1 MRRNNSSILLLG
13 FVVLISSLLLSLLS
27 GAVGI
32 RPSTL
37 ILSLIN
43 GKKTTETNIFVYS
56 RLPRTLA
63 SISSGFAL
71 ALSGAML
78 QSVLGNRLAAP
89 GIIGVNSGAGL
100 MVVIAFVSGAVSPWT
115 ISVSAFAGALVSS
128 LFVVVLSRKIR
139 AGRSTLLLAG
149 VSLNYI
155 FGALSDV
162 LCTLYPKETAMSGD
176 FKVGGF
182 SSVSMPR
189 LLPAVL
195 LIVLASFIAF
205 SLSKDLEVL
214 SLGDDEASSLGMN
227 TKRMRLIFIVLSSI
241 LAGAAVSF
249 SGLMGFVGLLIPN
262 GVRWIIKGDNSYY
275 LPISAVFGAAF
286 VTFCDT
292 LSRLVF
298 SPFEVP
304 VGVILALIGGPV
316 FLYMVIRGKR

>member
-1 MRRNNSSILLLG
+1 MRRNNSSILIFG

-32 RPSTL
+32 KPSTL
-37 ILSLIN
+37 ILSLIK
-43 GKKTTETNIFVYS
+43 GEKTTETNIFVYS

-115 ISVSAFAGALVSS
+115 ISVSAFVGALVSS

-189 LLPAVL
+189 LLPAIL

-286 VTFCDT
+286 VTICDT
-292 LSRLVF
+292 LSRLAF

>member
-1 MRRNNSSILLLG
+1 MRSNNLSLLFITIIVLFLSMVLSLLLG
-13 FVVLISSLLLSLLS
+13 SVGINPISLISSLLK
-27 GAVGI
+27 GE
-32 RPSTL
+32 R
-37 ILSLIN
+37 N
-43 GKKTTETNIFVYS
+43 TETSIFIYS
-56 RLPRTLA
+56 RLPRTIA
-63 SISSGFAL
+63 SISAGFAL

-100 MVVIAFVSGAVSPWT
+100 MVVIAFVLGAVSPWT
-115 ISVSAFAGALVSS
+115 ISVSAFLGALVSS

-189 LLPAVL
+189 LIPAVV
-195 LIVLASFIAF
+195 LIAIASIIAF
-205 SLSKDLEVL
+205 GFSKDLEVL

-227 TKRMRLIFIVLSSI
+227 TKRMRLVFIVLSSI

-249 SGLMGFVGLLIPN
+249 AGLMGFVGLLIPN
-262 GVRWIIKGDNSYY
+262 GVRWVIKGDSSYY
-275 LPISAVFGAAF
+275 LPLSAISGAAF
-286 VTFCDT
+286 VTLSDT
-292 LSRLVF
+292 LSRIIF
-298 SPFEVP
+298 SPYEVP

-316 FLYMVIRGKR
+316 FLYMVIRGRR

>member
-1 MRRNNSSILLLG
+1 MRKNNLSILLIGLFSLLLSFLLSLLLG
-13 FVVLISSLLLSLLS
+13 SVGIKPTSLLLSLVR
-27 GAVGI
+27 GE
-32 RPSTL
+32 
-37 ILSLIN
+37 
-43 GKKTTETNIFVYS
+43 KTTETNIFIYS

-63 SISSGFAL
+63 SLSSGFAL

-78 QSVLGNRLAAP
+78 QKVLGNRLAAP

-100 MVVIAFVSGAVSPWT
+100 MVVVAFVLGAVSPWT
-115 ISVSAFAGALVSS
+115 VSISAFVGALVSS
-128 LFVVVLSRKIR
+128 LFVVILSRKIR

-195 LIVLASFIAF
+195 LIAIASIIAF
-205 SLSKDLEVL
+205 SFSKDLEVL
-214 SLGDDEASSLGMN
+214 SLGDDEASALGMN
-227 TKRMRLIFIVLSSI
+227 TKRMRLVFIVLSSI

-262 GVRWIIKGDNSYY
+262 GVKWVTKGDSSFY
-275 LPISAVFGAAF
+275 LSLSALFGAAF
-286 VTFCDT
+286 VTICDT

-298 SPFEVP
+298 SPYEVP

-316 FLYMVIRGKR
+316 FLFMVVRGKR

>member
-1 MRRNNSSILLLG
+1 MRKNNSSIFLIGLFFLLLS
-13 FVVLISSLLLSLLS
+13 FLLSLLLGS
-27 GAVGI
+27 VGI
-32 RPSTL
+32 KPTSL
-37 ILSLIN
+37 FLSLIR
-43 GKKTTETNIFVYS
+43 GEKTTETNIFMYS

-63 SISSGFAL
+63 SLSSGFAL

-78 QSVLGNRLAAP
+78 QKVLGNRLAAP

-100 MVVIAFVSGAVSPWT
+100 MVVVAFVLGAVSPWT
-115 ISVSAFAGALVSS
+115 VSISAFVGALVSS
-128 LFVVVLSRKIR
+128 LFVVILSRKIR

-195 LIVLASFIAF
+195 LIALSSMVAF
-205 SLSKDLEVL
+205 SFSKDLEVL
-214 SLGDDEASSLGMN
+214 SLGDDEASALGMN
-227 TKRMRLIFIVLSSI
+227 TKRMRLVFIVLSSI

-262 GVRWIIKGDNSYY
+262 GVKWVTKGDGSYY
-275 LPISAVFGAAF
+275 LSLSALFGAAF
-286 VTFCDT
+286 VTICDT

-298 SPFEVP
+298 SPYEVP
-304 VGVILALIGGPV
+304 VGLTLAPIGGPL
-316 FLYMVIRGKR
+316 FLFMAVRGKR

>member
-1 MRRNNSSILLLG
+1 MRRNNLSLLFITIIVLFLSMVLSLLLG
-13 FVVLISSLLLSLLS
+13 SVGINPISLISSLLK
-27 GAVGI
+27 GE
-32 RPSTL
+32 R
-37 ILSLIN
+37 
-43 GKKTTETNIFVYS
+43 TTETSIFIYS
-56 RLPRTLA
+56 RLSRTIA
-63 SISSGFAL
+63 SISAGFAL

-100 MVVIAFVSGAVSPWT
+100 MVVIAFVLGAVSPWT
-115 ISVSAFAGALVSS
+115 ISVSAFLGALVSS

-189 LLPAVL
+189 LIPAVV
-195 LIVLASFIAF
+195 LIAIASIIAF
-205 SLSKDLEVL
+205 GFSKDLEVL

-227 TKRMRLIFIVLSSI
+227 TKRMRLVFIVLSSI

-249 SGLMGFVGLLIPN
+249 AGLMGFVGLLIPN
-262 GVRWIIKGDNSYY
+262 GVRWVIKGDSSYY
-275 LPISAVFGAAF
+275 LPLSAISGAAF
-286 VTFCDT
+286 VTLSDT
-292 LSRLVF
+292 LSRIIF
-298 SPFEVP
+298 SPYEVP

-316 FLYMVIRGKR
+316 FLYMVIRGRR

>member
-1 MRRNNSSILLLG
+1 MGIKPT
-13 FVVLISSLLLSLLS
+13 SLF
-27 GAVGI
+27 
-32 RPSTL
+32 
-37 ILSLIN
+37 LSLIR
-43 GKKTTETNIFVYS
+43 GEKTTETNIFMYS

-63 SISSGFAL
+63 SLSSGFAL

-78 QSVLGNRLAAP
+78 QKVLGNRLAAP

-100 MVVIAFVSGAVSPWT
+100 MVVVAFVLGAVSPWT
-115 ISVSAFAGALVSS
+115 VSISAFVGALVSS
-128 LFVVVLSRKIR
+128 LFVVILSRKIR

-195 LIVLASFIAF
+195 LIALSSMVAF
-205 SLSKDLEVL
+205 SFSKDLEVL
-214 SLGDDEASSLGMN
+214 SLGDDEASALGMN
-227 TKRMRLIFIVLSSI
+227 TKRMRLVFIVLSSI

-262 GVRWIIKGDNSYY
+262 GVKWVTKGDGSYY
-275 LPISAVFGAAF
+275 LSLSALFGAAF
-286 VTFCDT
+286 VTICDT

-298 SPFEVP
+298 SPYEVP

-316 FLYMVIRGKR
+316 FLFMVVRGKR

>member
-1 MRRNNSSILLLG
+1 
-13 FVVLISSLLLSLLS
+13 
-27 GAVGI
+27 
-32 RPSTL
+32 
-37 ILSLIN
+37 
-43 GKKTTETNIFVYS
+43 
-56 RLPRTLA
+56 
-63 SISSGFAL
+63 
-71 ALSGAML
+71 ML
-78 QSVLGNRLAAP
+78 QKVLGNRLAAP

-100 MVVIAFVSGAVSPWT
+100 MVVVAFVLGAVSPWT
-115 ISVSAFAGALVSS
+115 VSISAFVGALVSS
-128 LFVVVLSRKIR
+128 LFVVILSRKIR

-195 LIVLASFIAF
+195 LIAIASIIAF
-205 SLSKDLEVL
+205 SFSKDLEVL
-214 SLGDDEASSLGMN
+214 SLGDDEASALGMN
-227 TKRMRLIFIVLSSI
+227 TKRMRLVFIVLSSI

-262 GVRWIIKGDNSYY
+262 GVKWVTKGDSSFY
-275 LPISAVFGAAF
+275 LSLSALFGAAF
-286 VTFCDT
+286 VTICDT

-298 SPFEVP
+298 SPYEVP

-316 FLYMVIRGKR
+316 FLFMVVRGKR

>member
-1 MRRNNSSILLLG
+1 MRRNNSSILFLG

-32 RPSTL
+32 KPSTL

-43 GKKTTETNIFVYS
+43 GEKTTETNIFVYS

-249 SGLMGFVGLLIPN
+249 SGLIGFVGLLIPN

-275 LPISAVFGAAF
+275 LTISAVFGAVF
-286 VTFCDT
+286 VTVCDT

>member
-1 MRRNNSSILLLG
+1 MRRNNLSLLFIIIIVLFLSMVLSLLLG
-13 FVVLISSLLLSLLS
+13 SVGINPISLISSLLK
-27 GAVGI
+27 GE
-32 RPSTL
+32 R
-37 ILSLIN
+37 
-43 GKKTTETNIFVYS
+43 TTETSIFIYS
-56 RLPRTLA
+56 RLPRTIA
-63 SISSGFAL
+63 SISAGFAL

-100 MVVIAFVSGAVSPWT
+100 MVVIAFVLGAVSPWT
-115 ISVSAFAGALVSS
+115 ISVSAFLGALVSS

-139 AGRSTLLLAG
+139 AGKSTLLLAG

-189 LLPAVL
+189 LIPAVV
-195 LIVLASFIAF
+195 LIAIASIIAF
-205 SLSKDLEVL
+205 GFSKDLEVL

-227 TKRMRLIFIVLSSI
+227 TKRMRLVFIVLSSI

-249 SGLMGFVGLLIPN
+249 AGLMGFVGLLIPN
-262 GVRWIIKGDNSYY
+262 GVRWVIKGDSSYY
-275 LPISAVFGAAF
+275 LPLSAISGAAF
-286 VTFCDT
+286 VTLSDT
-292 LSRLVF
+292 LSRIIF
-298 SPFEVP
+298 SPYEVP

-316 FLYMVIRGKR
+316 FLYMVIRGRR

>member
-1 MRRNNSSILLLG
+1 MRRNNLSLLFITIIVLFLSMVLSLLLG
-13 FVVLISSLLLSLLS
+13 SVGINPISLISSLLK
-27 GAVGI
+27 GE
-32 RPSTL
+32 R
-37 ILSLIN
+37 
-43 GKKTTETNIFVYS
+43 TTETSIFIYS
-56 RLPRTLA
+56 RLSRTIA
-63 SISSGFAL
+63 SISAGFAL

-100 MVVIAFVSGAVSPWT
+100 MVVIAFVL
-115 ISVSAFAGALVSS
+115 GALVSS

-139 AGRSTLLLAG
+139 AGKSTLLLAG

-189 LLPAVL
+189 LIPAVV
-195 LIVLASFIAF
+195 LIAIASIIAF
-205 SLSKDLEVL
+205 GFSKDLEVL

-227 TKRMRLIFIVLSSI
+227 TKRMRLVFIVLSSI

-262 GVRWIIKGDNSYY
+262 GVKWVTKGDNSFYFS
-275 LPISAVFGAAF
+275 LSALFGAAF
-286 VTFCDT
+286 VTICDT
-292 LSRLVF
+292 LSRIIF
-298 SPFEVP
+298 SPYEVP

-316 FLYMVIRGKR
+316 FLYMVIRGRR

>member
-1 MRRNNSSILLLG
+1 M
-13 FVVLISSLLLSLLS
+13 
-27 GAVGI
+27 
-32 RPSTL
+32 
-37 ILSLIN
+37 
-43 GKKTTETNIFVYS
+43 
-56 RLPRTLA
+56 
-63 SISSGFAL
+63 
-71 ALSGAML
+71 
-78 QSVLGNRLAAP
+78 LGNRLAAP

-100 MVVIAFVSGAVSPWT
+100 MVVVAFVLGAVSPWT
-115 ISVSAFAGALVSS
+115 VSISAFVGALVSS
-128 LFVVVLSRKIR
+128 LFVVILNRKIR

-162 LCTLYPKETAMSGD
+162 LCTLYPKETAMGGD

-195 LIVLASFIAF
+195 LIAIASIIAF
-205 SLSKDLEVL
+205 SFSKDLEVL
-214 SLGDDEASSLGMN
+214 SLGDDEASALGMN
-227 TKRMRLIFIVLSSI
+227 TKRMRLVFIVLSSI

-262 GVRWIIKGDNSYY
+262 GVKWVTKGDSSFY
-275 LPISAVFGAAF
+275 LSLSALFGAAF
-286 VTFCDT
+286 VTICDT

-298 SPFEVP
+298 SPYEVP

-316 FLYMVIRGKR
+316 FLFMVVRGKR

>member
-1 MRRNNSSILLLG
+1 MRRNNLSLLFITIIVLFLSMVLSLLLG
-13 FVVLISSLLLSLLS
+13 SVGINPISLISSLLK
-27 GAVGI
+27 GE
-32 RPSTL
+32 R
-37 ILSLIN
+37 
-43 GKKTTETNIFVYS
+43 TTETSIFIYS
-56 RLPRTLA
+56 RLPRTIA
-63 SISSGFAL
+63 SISAGFAL

-100 MVVIAFVSGAVSPWT
+100 MVVIAFVLGAVSPWT
-115 ISVSAFAGALVSS
+115 ISVSAFLGALVSS

-139 AGRSTLLLAG
+139 AGKSTLLLAG

-189 LLPAVL
+189 LIPAVV
-195 LIVLASFIAF
+195 LIAIASIIAF
-205 SLSKDLEVL
+205 GFSKDLEVL

-227 TKRMRLIFIVLSSI
+227 TKRMRLVFIVLSSI

-249 SGLMGFVGLLIPN
+249 AGLMGFVGLLIPN
-262 GVRWIIKGDNSYY
+262 GVRWVIKGDSSYY
-275 LPISAVFGAAF
+275 LPLSAISGAAF
-286 VTFCDT
+286 VTLSDT
-292 LSRLVF
+292 LSRIIF
-298 SPFEVP
+298 SPYEVP

-316 FLYMVIRGKR
+316 FLYMVIRGRR

>member
-1 MRRNNSSILLLG
+1 MRKNNFSILLIGLL
-13 FVVLISSLLLSLLS
+13 FLLLSFLLSLLLGS
-27 GAVGI
+27 VGI
-32 RPSTL
+32 KLT
-37 ILSLIN
+37 SLFFSLVR
-43 GKKTTETNIFVYS
+43 GEKTTETSIFIYS

-63 SISSGFAL
+63 SLSSGFAL

-78 QSVLGNRLAAP
+78 QKVLGNRLAAP

-100 MVVIAFVSGAVSPWT
+100 MVVVAFVLGAVSPWT
-115 ISVSAFAGALVSS
+115 VSVSAFVGALVSS
-128 LFVVVLSRKIR
+128 LFVVLLSRKIR

-189 LLPAVL
+189 LLPAVI
-195 LIVLASFIAF
+195 LIAIASIIAF
-205 SLSKDLEVL
+205 SFSKDLEVL
-214 SLGDDEASSLGMN
+214 SLGDEEASALGMN

-262 GVRWIIKGDNSYY
+262 GVRWVTKGDSSCY
-275 LPISAVFGAAF
+275 LSLSAVFGAAF
-286 VTFCDT
+286 VTICDT

-298 SPFEVP
+298 SPYEVP

-316 FLYMVIRGKR
+316 FLFMVVRGKR

>member
-1 MRRNNSSILLLG
+1 MGIKPT
-13 FVVLISSLLLSLLS
+13 SLF
-27 GAVGI
+27 
-32 RPSTL
+32 
-37 ILSLIN
+37 LSLIR
-43 GKKTTETNIFVYS
+43 GEKTTETNIFMYS

-63 SISSGFAL
+63 SLSSGFAL

-78 QSVLGNRLAAP
+78 QKVLGNRLAAP

-100 MVVIAFVSGAVSPWT
+100 MVVVAFVLGAVSPWT
-115 ISVSAFAGALVSS
+115 VSISAFVGALVSS
-128 LFVVVLSRKIR
+128 LFVVILSRKIR

-195 LIVLASFIAF
+195 LIAIASIIAF
-205 SLSKDLEVL
+205 SFSKDLEVL
-214 SLGDDEASSLGMN
+214 SLGDDEASALGMN
-227 TKRMRLIFIVLSSI
+227 TKRMRLVFIVLSSI

-262 GVRWIIKGDNSYY
+262 GVKWVTKGDSSFY
-275 LPISAVFGAAF
+275 LSLSALFGAAF
-286 VTFCDT
+286 VTICDT

-298 SPFEVP
+298 SPYEVP

-316 FLYMVIRGKR
+316 FLFMVVRGKR

>member
-1 MRRNNSSILLLG
+1 MRKNNSSIFLIGLFFLLLS
-13 FVVLISSLLLSLLS
+13 FLLSLLLGS
-27 GAVGI
+27 VGI
-32 RPSTL
+32 KPTSL
-37 ILSLIN
+37 FLSLIR
-43 GKKTTETNIFVYS
+43 GEKTTETNIFMYS

-63 SISSGFAL
+63 SLSSGFAL

-78 QSVLGNRLAAP
+78 QKVLGNRLAAP

-100 MVVIAFVSGAVSPWT
+100 MVVVAFVLGAVSPWT
-115 ISVSAFAGALVSS
+115 VSISAFVGALVSS
-128 LFVVVLSRKIR
+128 LFVVILSRKIR

-195 LIVLASFIAF
+195 LIALSSMVAF
-205 SLSKDLEVL
+205 SFSKDLEVL
-214 SLGDDEASSLGMN
+214 SLGDDEASALGMN
-227 TKRMRLIFIVLSSI
+227 TKRMRLVFIVLSSI

-262 GVRWIIKGDNSYY
+262 GVKWVTKGDGSYY
-275 LPISAVFGAAF
+275 LSLSALFVAAF
-286 VTFCDT
+286 VTLCDT

-298 SPFEVP
+298 SPYEVP
-304 VGVILALIGGPV
+304 VRVILALIGGPV
-316 FLYMVIRGKR
+316 FLFMVVRGKR

>member
-1 MRRNNSSILLLG
+1 MKSNNLPFLCYGFLFLTVSMFLSLLLG
-13 FVVLISSLLLSLLS
+13 S
-27 GAVGI
+27 VGI
-32 RPSTL
+32 NTSTL
-37 ILSLIN
+37 VSALLK
-43 GKKTTETNIFVYS
+43 GEKTTETSIFIYS

-63 SISSGFAL
+63 SLASGFAL

-100 MVVIAFVSGAVSPWT
+100 MVVVAFVLGSVSPWT
-115 ISVSAFAGALVSS
+115 ISLSAFSGALISS
-128 LFVVVLSRKIR
+128 LIVVLLSRKIR

-182 SSVSMPR
+182 SSVSLPR
-189 LLPAVL
+189 LMPAVA
-195 LIVLASFIAF
+195 LIVIASILSFGF
-205 SLSKDLEVL
+205 SKDLEVL
-214 SLGDDEASSLGMN
+214 SLGDEEASSLGMD
-227 TKRMRLIFIVLSSI
+227 TKRMRLVFIVLSSI

-249 SGLMGFVGLLIPN
+249 AGLMGFIGLLIPN
-262 GVRWIIKGDNSYY
+262 GVKWMIKGDSSYY
-275 LPISAVFGAAF
+275 LPLSAIYGAGF
-286 VTFCDT
+286 VTICDT
-292 LSRLVF
+292 LSRIVF
-298 SPFEVP
+298 SPYEVP

>member
-1 MRRNNSSILLLG
+1 MGIKPT
-13 FVVLISSLLLSLLS
+13 SLF
-27 GAVGI
+27 
-32 RPSTL
+32 
-37 ILSLIN
+37 LSLIR
-43 GKKTTETNIFVYS
+43 GEKTTETNIFMYS

-63 SISSGFAL
+63 SLSSGFAL

-78 QSVLGNRLAAP
+78 QKVLGNRLAAP

-100 MVVIAFVSGAVSPWT
+100 MVVVAFVLGAVSPWT
-115 ISVSAFAGALVSS
+115 VSISAFVGALVSS
-128 LFVVVLSRKIR
+128 LFVVILSRKIR

-195 LIVLASFIAF
+195 LIAIASIIAF
-205 SLSKDLEVL
+205 SFSKDLEVL
-214 SLGDDEASSLGMN
+214 SLGDDEASALGMN
-227 TKRMRLIFIVLSSI
+227 TKRMRLVFIVLSSI

-262 GVRWIIKGDNSYY
+262 GVKWVTKGESSFY
-275 LPISAVFGAAF
+275 LSLSALFGAAF
-286 VTFCDT
+286 VTICDT

-298 SPFEVP
+298 SPYEVP

-316 FLYMVIRGKR
+316 FLFMVVRGKR

>member
-1 MRRNNSSILLLG
+1 MRKNNLSILLIGL
-13 FVVLISSLLLSLLS
+13 FSLLLSFLLS
-27 GAVGI
+27 LLLGSVGI
-32 RPSTL
+32 KPTSL
-37 ILSLIN
+37 FLSLVR
-43 GKKTTETNIFVYS
+43 GEKTTETNIFIYS

-63 SISSGFAL
+63 SLSSGFAL

-78 QSVLGNRLAAP
+78 QKVLGNRLAAP

-100 MVVIAFVSGAVSPWT
+100 MVVVAFVLGAVSPWT
-115 ISVSAFAGALVSS
+115 VSISAFVGALVSS
-128 LFVVVLSRKIR
+128 LFVVILSRKIR

-195 LIVLASFIAF
+195 LIAIASIIAF
-205 SLSKDLEVL
+205 SFSKDLEVL
-214 SLGDDEASSLGMN
+214 SLGDDEASALGMN
-227 TKRMRLIFIVLSSI
+227 TKRMRLVFIVLSSI

-262 GVRWIIKGDNSYY
+262 GVKRVTKGDSSFY
-275 LPISAVFGAAF
+275 LSLSAVFGAAF
-286 VTFCDT
+286 VTICDT

-298 SPFEVP
+298 SPYEVP

-316 FLYMVIRGKR
+316 FLFMVVRGKR

>member
-1 MRRNNSSILLLG
+1 
-13 FVVLISSLLLSLLS
+13 
-27 GAVGI
+27 
-32 RPSTL
+32 
-37 ILSLIN
+37 
-43 GKKTTETNIFVYS
+43 
-56 RLPRTLA
+56 
-63 SISSGFAL
+63 
-71 ALSGAML
+71 
-78 QSVLGNRLAAP
+78 
-89 GIIGVNSGAGL
+89 
-100 MVVIAFVSGAVSPWT
+100 MVVVAFVLGAVSPWT
-115 ISVSAFAGALVSS
+115 VSISAFVGALVSS
-128 LFVVVLSRKIR
+128 LFVVILSRKIR

-195 LIVLASFIAF
+195 LIALSSMVAF
-205 SLSKDLEVL
+205 SFSKDLEVL
-214 SLGDDEASSLGMN
+214 SLGDDEASALGMN
-227 TKRMRLIFIVLSSI
+227 TKRMRLVFIVLSSI

-262 GVRWIIKGDNSYY
+262 GVKWVTKGDGSYY
-275 LPISAVFGAAF
+275 LSLSALFGAAF
-286 VTFCDT
+286 VTICDT

-298 SPFEVP
+298 SPYEVP

-316 FLYMVIRGKR
+316 FLFMVVRGKR

>member
-1 MRRNNSSILLLG
+1 MGIKPT
-13 FVVLISSLLLSLLS
+13 SLFLSLVR
-27 GAVGI
+27 GE
-32 RPSTL
+32 
-37 ILSLIN
+37 
-43 GKKTTETNIFVYS
+43 KTTETNIFIYS

-63 SISSGFAL
+63 SLSSGFAL

-78 QSVLGNRLAAP
+78 QKVLGNRLAAP

-100 MVVIAFVSGAVSPWT
+100 MVVVAFVLGAVSPWT
-115 ISVSAFAGALVSS
+115 VSISAFVGALVSS
-128 LFVVVLSRKIR
+128 LFVVILSRKIR

-195 LIVLASFIAF
+195 LIAIASIISF
-205 SLSKDLEVL
+205 SFSKDLEVL
-214 SLGDDEASSLGMN
+214 SLGDDEASALGMN
-227 TKRMRLIFIVLSSI
+227 TKRMRLVFIVLSSI

-262 GVRWIIKGDNSYY
+262 GVKWVTKGDSSFY
-275 LPISAVFGAAF
+275 LSLSALFGAAF
-286 VTFCDT
+286 VTICDT

-298 SPFEVP
+298 SPYEVP

-316 FLYMVIRGKR
+316 FLFMVVRGKR

>member
-1 MRRNNSSILLLG
+1 MRRNNSSILFLG

-32 RPSTL
+32 KPSTL

-43 GKKTTETNIFVYS
+43 GEKTTETSIFVYS

-275 LPISAVFGAAF
+275 LTISAVFGAVF
-286 VTFCDT
+286 VTVCDT

>member
-1 MRRNNSSILLLG
+1 MGIKPT
-13 FVVLISSLLLSLLS
+13 SLFLSLVR
-27 GAVGI
+27 GE
-32 RPSTL
+32 
-37 ILSLIN
+37 
-43 GKKTTETNIFVYS
+43 KTTETNIFIYS

-63 SISSGFAL
+63 SLSSGFAL

-78 QSVLGNRLAAP
+78 QKVLGNRLAAP

-100 MVVIAFVSGAVSPWT
+100 MVVVAFVLGAVSPWT
-115 ISVSAFAGALVSS
+115 VSISAFVGALVSS
-128 LFVVVLSRKIR
+128 LFVVILSRKIR

-195 LIVLASFIAF
+195 LIAIASIIAF
-205 SLSKDLEVL
+205 SFSKDLEVL
-214 SLGDDEASSLGMN
+214 SLGDDEASALGMN
-227 TKRMRLIFIVLSSI
+227 TKRMRLVFIVLSSI

-262 GVRWIIKGDNSYY
+262 GVKWVTKGDSSFY
-275 LPISAVFGAAF
+275 LSLSALFGAAF
-286 VTFCDT
+286 VTICDT

-298 SPFEVP
+298 SPYEVP

-316 FLYMVIRGKR
+316 FLFMVVRGKR

>member
-1 MRRNNSSILLLG
+1 MRKNNLSILLIGL
-13 FVVLISSLLLSLLS
+13 FSLLLSFLLS
-27 GAVGI
+27 LLLGSVGI
-32 RPSTL
+32 KPTSL
-37 ILSLIN
+37 FLSLVR
-43 GKKTTETNIFVYS
+43 GEKTTETNIFIYS

-63 SISSGFAL
+63 SLSSGFAL

-78 QSVLGNRLAAP
+78 QKVLGNRLAAP

-100 MVVIAFVSGAVSPWT
+100 MVVVAFVLGAVSPWT
-115 ISVSAFAGALVSS
+115 VSISAFVGALVSS
-128 LFVVVLSRKIR
+128 LFVVILSRKIR

-195 LIVLASFIAF
+195 LIAIASIIAF
-205 SLSKDLEVL
+205 SFSKDLKVL
-214 SLGDDEASSLGMN
+214 SLGDDEASALGMN
-227 TKRMRLIFIVLSSI
+227 TKRMRLVFIVLSSI

-262 GVRWIIKGDNSYY
+262 GVKWVTKGDSSFY
-275 LPISAVFGAAF
+275 LSLSALFGAAF
-286 VTFCDT
+286 VTICDT

-298 SPFEVP
+298 SPYEVP

-316 FLYMVIRGKR
+316 FLFMVVRGKR

>member
-1 MRRNNSSILLLG
+1 MRKNNLSILLIGL
-13 FVVLISSLLLSLLS
+13 FSLLLSFLLS
-27 GAVGI
+27 LLLGSLGI
-32 RPSTL
+32 TPTSL
-37 ILSLIN
+37 FLSLVR
-43 GKKTTETNIFVYS
+43 GEKTTETNIFIYS

-63 SISSGFAL
+63 SLSSGFAL

-78 QSVLGNRLAAP
+78 QKVLGNRLAAP

-100 MVVIAFVSGAVSPWT
+100 MVVVAFVLGAVSPWT
-115 ISVSAFAGALVSS
+115 VSISAFVGALVSS
-128 LFVVVLSRKIR
+128 LFVVILSRKIR

-195 LIVLASFIAF
+195 LIAIASIIAF
-205 SLSKDLEVL
+205 SFSKDLEVL
-214 SLGDDEASSLGMN
+214 SLGDDEASALGMN
-227 TKRMRLIFIVLSSI
+227 TKRMRLVFIVLSSI

-262 GVRWIIKGDNSYY
+262 GVKWVTKGDSSFY
-275 LPISAVFGAAF
+275 LSLSALFGAAF
-286 VTFCDT
+286 VTICDT

-298 SPFEVP
+298 SPYEVP
-304 VGVILALIGGPV
+304 VPSLEAQCSYLW
-316 FLYMVIRGKR
+316 